1 MTTDARPE
9 RPLFWVVPDSKDEL
23 AYALAVA
30 SELRA
35 VMPDATVESD
45 LAGRGIG
52 KGLARAAQILAEPG
66 PPRLQRARGV
76 RAVLLGSRER
86 EDGNV
91 TIKDLATGEQQT
103 FPRTELAERLGAARE
118 R

>member
-1 MTTDARPE
+1 MTDDVRAP
-9 RPLFWVVPDSKDEL
+9 RPLFWVVADSKDEL

-35 VMPDATVESD
+35 LAPDATVESD
-45 LAGRGIG
+45 LAGRGLV
-52 KGLARAAQILAEPG
+52 KGLSRAAQIQADPG
-66 PPRLQRARGV
+66 RHAHRTDGV

-86 EDGNV
+86 EDQNV
-91 TIKDLATGEQQT
+91 TIKDLSTGEQQT
-103 FPRTELAERLGAARE
+103 FPRRELAERLGAARE

>member
-1 MTTDARPE
+1 
-9 RPLFWVVPDSKDEL
+9 
-23 AYALAVA
+23 
-30 SELRA
+30 
-35 VMPDATVESD
+35 VESD
-45 LAGRGIG
+45 LTGR
-52 KGLARAAQILAEPG
+52 GLARGLSRASQILADPD
-66 PPRLQRARGV
+66 RQARRADGV

-86 EDGNV
+86 EDGQV